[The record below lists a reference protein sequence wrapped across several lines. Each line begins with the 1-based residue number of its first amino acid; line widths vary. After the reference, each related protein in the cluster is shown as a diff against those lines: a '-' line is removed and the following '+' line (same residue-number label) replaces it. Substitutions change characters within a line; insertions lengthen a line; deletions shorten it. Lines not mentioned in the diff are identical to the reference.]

1 MRTFVAPRAERALMT
16 VGLVVAALVVALLQP
31 VGGAAAATV
40 PVPKPPSLPTA
51 IEPFPAYQGAQLCAP
66 FARSGPKDLKAVL
79 TATYGT
85 TSYGITRACTGSTAT
100 SEHMEGRALDWMVS
114 GTTQKADAKA
124 FLAWLFADDAA
135 GNHYAMARR
144 MGIMYVVWDNRMF
157 RLYDTAQGWTEY
169 DGCSKLTSSAYDTTC
184 HRNHVH
190 FSFTWDGAGAR
201 TSYWSGT
208 AMTTP
213 SCPSAASVAAAP
225 ALPTTG
231 LEFVPLP
238 PTRILDTAAGIG
250 VAAPCRL
257 TQDAWSGDDRRID
270 LQVSGVGGVP
280 ATGARAVL
288 ISLQTLRPNAPD
300 KVYIQPTGSTA
311 SRLRASTTD
320 IGLNGLGAVI
330 IPLGS
335 GGRVSLTL
343 STGATD
349 VSVDVLGY
357 YVVADGS
364 GDLFHP
370 LRPAR
375 VLNTVTDGVSLAP
388 GESRTL
394 SLAGVAG
401 IPASGASAV
410 SLAVTLYGGTTA
422 GGVTVFDPDDA
433 APPATLLSVQGGAT
447 DRRTNVVVSRLSASG
462 ELVLRNTASGTRDVL
477 VDVNGWWAP
486 GSTPGGSLYK
496 PLPTA
501 EVIDT
506 TEGKGV
512 PARMAAGKTAGV
524 TLAGKGGVPAN
535 GVTAVA
541 LQATML
547 SPTVRTAFI
556 AWPAGHSRPT
566 ARSASPSKGIDHTAL
581 VVAPLVSGQ
590 VALQNV
596 YGTAGLRAYAVGYW
610 YLP

>member
-1 MRTFVAPRAERALMT
+1 MPT
-16 VGLVVAALVVALLQP
+16 
-31 VGGAAAATV
+31 
-40 PVPKPPSLPTA
+40 PPSLPTA

-66 FARSGPKDLKAVL
+66 VARSGPKALQSVL
-79 TATYGT
+79 TKTYGT
-85 TSYGITRACTGSTAT
+85 TSYGITRACSGSTAT

-114 GTTQKADAKA
+114 GTTQKAEANA

-144 MGIMYVVWDNRMF
+144 MGIMYVVWNNRMF

-169 DGCSKLTSSAYDTTC
+169 DGCSKLTSSTYDTTC

-201 TSYWSGT
+201 TSYWTGT
-208 AMTTP
+208 AMATP
-213 SCPSAASVAAAP
+213 SCPSAPAVAAAP

-257 TQDAWSGDDRRID
+257 SQDAWSGDDRRID

-280 ATGARAVL
+280 ASGARAAL

-300 KVYIQPTGSTA
+300 KVYIEPTGSTA
-311 SRLRASTTD
+311 PRLRASTSD
-320 IGLNGLGAVI
+320 LGVNGLGAVI
-330 IPLGS
+330 VPLGS

-357 YVVADGS
+357 YVTAGT
-364 GDLFHP
+364 GDRFHP
-370 LRPAR
+370 VDPTRL
-375 VLNTVTDGVSLAP
+375 LNTVSAGTPLAP

-394 SLAGVAG
+394 HVGGVAG
-401 IPASGASAV
+401 VPTSGASAL
-410 SLAVTLYGGTTA
+410 SLTVTVYDGTTS
-422 GGVTVFDPDDA
+422 GGVTVYDPDDT
-433 APPATLLSVQGGAT
+433 APPATLLSVQGAAT
-447 DRRTNVVVSRLSASG
+447 SRRTNVVVSRLSSSG
-462 ELVLRNTASGTRDVL
+462 DVVVRNTASGTRHVL

-486 GSTPGGSLYK
+486 ASTAGGSLYM

-506 TEGKGV
+506 TEKKGV
-512 PARMAAGKTAGV
+512 AGPMVAGV
-524 TLAGKGGVPAN
+524 TSVVPLAGKGGVPAT

-541 LQATML
+541 LQATVL
-547 SPTVRTAFI
+547 SPTVRTAL
-556 AWPAGHSRPT
+556 AVWRAGQPKPT
-566 ARSASPSKGIDHTAL
+566 VRAASPTKGVDHTVL
-581 VVAPLVSGQ
+581 VVAPLASGQ